1 MSDDTKTTTTPA
13 PISLVIGSNQGHA
26 ERHAAA
32 RGLPTTAAI
41 AIDHPLPTITKDQTV
56 LLARPTGDRAA
67 NWDDIKKQLDKIGCT
82 IETDTTG

>member
-1 MSDDTKTTTTPA
+1 MSDNTKTTPA

-26 ERHAAA
+26 QRHAQT
-32 RGLPTTAAI
+32 RGLPNTAAI
-41 AIDHPLPTITKDQTV
+41 AIDQPLPTIDKNQTV

-82 IETDTTG
+82 IEEDTTG